1 MQQNHIHTINHFNCS
16 GECVGIRSYC
26 FSLPTEFE
34 FLDER
39 RTQDMIKEIQ
49 YFYHTDHLG
58 SSSWITD
65 ATGSAY
71 QHMQSLPFG
80 EDFIDQRTSSW
91 TAPYRFTGKER
102 DTETGWD
109 YFGARYYDSDLSVWL
124 SVVPIAI
131 GTMASKYPSMSAYM
145 YCAGNPV
152 MMVDPDGREF
162 DDPDDVKRAQKSQET
177 ARTRITDLNKT
188 ITGLESRTDLND
200 AEKQTLVDSKDQKK
214 VLEDHISHI
223 EDMITNT
230 DWKFAYKKVGEKSKT
245 DTYYKKGVVT
255 MEYRE
260 DSPNAQAHEETHG
273 YQYISGDLKVV
284 NGRDDNSS
292 YDIGDEAQAYKVQVS
307 YVNSERQKAFY
318 NAVNVPEVKGVKD
331 ITGDNLSKSKFMRDN
346 YPAFIFENYKK

>member
-1 MQQNHIHTINHFNCS
+1 
-16 GECVGIRSYC
+16 VGIRSYC

-124 SVVPIAI
+124 SVDP
-131 GTMASKYPSMSAYM
+131 MSEERPSLSPYNFSSW
-145 YCAGNPV
+145 NPV
-152 MMVDPDGREF
+152 MRIDPDGNLDGWYEDGNNKIVFDKDINSQQDMKDKGIIGEYLGKAGSAIDPETDQYTRYNEDGTKTSKPINLEGVEVHGNGNVNNIKNPSISTNNKNGYIWNDRDLAVWQHLKNANDPISKYVRSQISQGYYPILSAKNFYDIYGYQTGNLIVFKEF
-162 DDPDDVKRAQKSQET
+162 LDMMLDVGNETPGRNLKTKYSKKAPTYTPKTEPPSFQKY
-177 ARTRITDLNKT
+177 LNMTK
-188 ITGLESRTDLND
+188 GKYKGG
-200 AEKQTLVDSKDQKK
+200 KQGENLKKAWKD
-214 VLEDHISHI
+214 
-223 EDMITNT
+223 
-230 DWKFAYKKVGEKSKT
+230 YKKIYG
-245 DTYYKKGVVT
+245 
-255 MEYRE
+255 
-260 DSPNAQAHEETHG
+260 
-273 YQYISGDLKVV
+273 
-284 NGRDDNSS
+284 
-292 YDIGDEAQAYKVQVS
+292 
-307 YVNSERQKAFY
+307 
-318 NAVNVPEVKGVKD
+318 
-331 ITGDNLSKSKFMRDN
+331 
-346 YPAFIFENYKK
+346 

>member
-1 MQQNHIHTINHFNCS
+1 
-16 GECVGIRSYC
+16 
-26 FSLPTEFE
+26 
-34 FLDER
+34 
-39 RTQDMIKEIQ
+39 
-49 YFYHTDHLG
+49 
-58 SSSWITD
+58 
-65 ATGSAY
+65 
-71 QHMQSLPFG
+71 
-80 EDFIDQRTSSW
+80 
-91 TAPYRFTGKER
+91 
-102 DTETGWD
+102 
-109 YFGARYYDSDLSVWL
+109 
-124 SVVPIAI
+124 
-131 GTMASKYPSMSAYM
+131 MSAYM

-152 MMVDPDGREF
+152 MLVDPDGREF
-162 DDPDDVKRAQKSQET
+162 EDPDDVKRAQKSQET
-177 ARTRITDLNKT
+177 ARTRITDLNTT

>member
-1 MQQNHIHTINHFNCS
+1 
-16 GECVGIRSYC
+16 VGIRSYC

-177 ARTRITDLNKT
+177 ARTRITDLNTT

-200 AEKQTLVDSKDQKK
+200 AEKQTLVDSKSQ
-214 VLEDHISHI
+214 VSILENHIQNI
-223 EDMITNT
+223 QNMIDTK
-230 DWKFAYKKVGEKSKT
+230 DIKYKYKKNDGS
-245 DTYYKKGVVT
+245 GVSAGAYVENGIVV
-255 MEYRE
+255 MEYIDGRP
-260 DSPNAQAHEETHG
+260 DKQAHEEAHG
-273 YQYISGDLKVV
+273 HQYITGELKIV
-284 NGRDDNSS
+284 NGIEDFS
-292 YDIGDEAQAYKVQVS
+292 YSDLGDEAKAYQVEYS
-307 YVNSERQKAFY
+307 YKNDNEQSGFRARLGVDA
-318 NAVNVPEVKGVKD
+318 VKGVND
-331 ITGDNLSKSKFMRDN
+331 ITPVNLAKSPVIQK
-346 YPAFIFENYKK
+346 YYKKIVKDFNKTQNK